1 MTTVPLRADE
11 HRLLS
16 SGTVPGGAGGTASAL
31 SRDTPGPADDD
42 QLEIIIPAL
51 NEETRIGPT
60 LAAVCRYLTTLP
72 YRCSVVVVDNGS
84 ADGTPDVVRR
94 WNSAAVPVRLL
105 GCRHA
110 GKGAAVK
117 AGVLASRARW
127 VGYCDADL
135 STPITTLAPVLR
147 ELEAGSRIVIG
158 SRRCAGASY
167 RQRQPLV
174 RRTAGWAFRRMT
186 RSVVLGVADTQCGFK
201 FFDRPTAQR
210 LFAQVWTTGFAFD
223 VELLSAAHRLGVP
236 VVEVPVE
243 WSDRQG
249 STLRVLEQAFRV
261 LHDVRYLR
269 TLDAAGRPD
278 TADAIGTGT
287 VTVAVTP
294 ATVMVPAVFTATT
307 DIADT
312 VDVPVIDTAP
322 AGIDGPLDEPLD
334 ERRVG

>member
-1 MTTVPLRADE
+1 MTTVPLHPEERHMQSPATDPGSTAASGPNVLGRADD
-11 HRLLS
+11 H
-16 SGTVPGGAGGTASAL
+16 
-31 SRDTPGPADDD
+31 
-42 QLEIIIPAL
+42 QLEVIIPAL

-60 LAAVCRYLTTLP
+60 LAAVCRYLSTLP

-94 WNSAAVPVRLL
+94 WNSAAVPVRLM

-117 AGVLASRARW
+117 AGVLASRAAW

-269 TLDAAGRPD
+269 TLGADGRTD
-278 TADAIGTGT
+278 TADVVDTATFAAAPAGVVLTADVTPITDTADLTVIDTVPTG
-287 VTVAVTP
+287 VDVTP
-294 ATVMVPAVFTATT
+294 A
-307 DIADT
+307 
-312 VDVPVIDTAP
+312 
-322 AGIDGPLDEPLD
+322 EPLD

>member
-1 MTTVPLRADE
+1 MTAVPLRPDDRE
-11 HRLLS
+11 ID
-16 SGTVPGGAGGTASAL
+16 SAL
-31 SRDTPGPADDD
+31 ADLAASVAPGPTAPGDGHHPVGDH
-42 QLEIIIPAL
+42 QLEIVIPAL

-60 LAAVCRYLTTLP
+60 LAAVCRYLATLP
-72 YRCSVVVVDNGS
+72 FRSSVIVVDNGS

-94 WNSAAVPVRLL
+94 WNSAAVPVRLM

-135 STPITTLAPVLR
+135 STPITTLAQVLR
-147 ELEAGSRIVIG
+147 ELEAGSRVVIG

-167 RQRQPLV
+167 RQQQPLV
-174 RRTAGWAFRRMT
+174 RRTAGWAFRRLT
-186 RSVVLGVADTQCGFK
+186 RSVALGVADTQCGFK

-243 WSDRQG
+243 WSDQEG
-249 STLRVLEQAFRV
+249 STLRVLDQALRV
-261 LHDVRYLR
+261 LREVHYLR
-269 TLDAAGRPD
+269 TLDATGSADGDVAIVAPPTVVVPPTL
-278 TADAIGTGT
+278 TAESSASAEIS
-287 VTVAVTP
+287 
-294 ATVMVPAVFTATT
+294 
-307 DIADT
+307 
-312 VDVPVIDTAP
+312 VIDTAP
-322 AGIDGPLDEPLD
+322 TGPDGPLDRTLD
-334 ERRVG
+334 ASLEERRVG